1 LSFSNLLWLISQDA
15 LLKLAAVV
23 TEVKKTPGLEEDMLY
38 ETVDCCIKYMS
49 EYYKQSS
56 NATKALAKKG
66 QAPVKKA
73 MSSENCAR
81 LLR

>member
-1 LSFSNLLWLISQDA
+1 
-15 LLKLAAVV
+15 
-23 TEVKKTPGLEEDMLY
+23 MLY